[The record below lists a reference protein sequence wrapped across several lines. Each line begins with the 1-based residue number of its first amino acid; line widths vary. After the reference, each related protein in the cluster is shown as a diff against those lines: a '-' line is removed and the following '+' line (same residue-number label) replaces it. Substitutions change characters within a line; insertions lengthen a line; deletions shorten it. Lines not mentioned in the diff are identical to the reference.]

1 MSKII
6 LKNSDEIEL
15 IRKSAQIVSK
25 TLEYLILVI
34 QNQFY

>member
-6 LKNSDEIEL
+6 LKNSHEIDL

-25 TLEYLILVI
+25 TLGMLANELNPV
-34 QNQFY
+34 